1 MATALSS
8 QIAQH
13 GLLVPLAPIPGV
25 GRVAAGEALTPLWF
39 FQRLIW
45 NMVDGN
51 PESEASDIEGPLW
64 L

>member
-25 GRVAAGEALTPLWF
+25 GRAAAGEALTPLWF
-39 FQRLIW
+39 F
-45 NMVDGN
+45 
-51 PESEASDIEGPLW
+51 PEAHLEYGGREPRI
-64 L
+64 